1 MGKIGVSALDN
12 AMTLTQFLY
21 LTKTDLHRYAGRTSL
36 RDFAYHYLFSPG
48 YRYTFWLRLCAY
60 LHSRKVGRVVF
71 PFAWLIYDHFQI
83 KYGIAISYR
92 AKIGRGFYISHHGG
106 IVTNVDA
113 VIGENCNLSH
123 GVTIGVTR
131 RGERMGVP
139 VIGDNVYIGPGAKII
154 GAVRVGDRA
163 AVGANCVVTRD
174 VPDDGVVVGVPGKV
188 ISLEGSKGYINHT
201 DYDRRRKTGD
211 RGTGTSDR
219 GQGTGGQIAR
229 LPTDGL
235 PQILFYM
242 SGTVVW
248 HYFSGCLSGTSH
260 TFTANAGIFGKVY
273 FPRLVTPISLVIS
286 NLISFAIQLT
296 FFLCFLAYFVIQG
309 ADVTITTW
317 ALTLPLLI
325 LIMASMGLGFGII
338 ISSLTTKY
346 RDLSYLVGFGVSL
359 WMYATP
365 VIYPVS
371 SIPAR
376 WRWLADVNPM
386 TPIIETFRAGFL
398 GAGDASWLRLGYSA
412 LFMLV
417 ILFLGIVVFNR
428 VEKTF
433 IDTV

>member
-1 MGKIGVSALDN
+1 MGKIGASALDN

-48 YRYTFWLRLCAY
+48 CRYTFWLRLCAY

-131 RGERMGVP
+131 RGERVGVP

-188 ISLEGSKGYINHT
+188 ISLEGARGTSIIRTMTEDGRQGT
-201 DYDRRRKTGD
+201 GERGLPTGD
-211 RGTGTSDR
+211 RGPG
-219 GQGTGGQIAR
+219 AR
-229 LPTDGL
+229 LPAC
-235 PQILFYM
+235 PP
-242 SGTVVW
+242 
-248 HYFSGCLSGTSH
+248 
-260 TFTANAGIFGKVY
+260 TAC
-273 FPRLVTPISLVIS
+273 RRS
-286 NLISFAIQLT
+286 
-296 FFLCFLAYFVIQG
+296 C
-309 ADVTITTW
+309 
-317 ALTLPLLI
+317 
-325 LIMASMGLGFGII
+325 
-338 ISSLTTKY
+338 
-346 RDLSYLVGFGVSL
+346 
-359 WMYATP
+359 
-365 VIYPVS
+365 
-371 SIPAR
+371 SICPAR
-376 WRWLADVNPM
+376 WCGIIFLAA
-386 TPIIETFRAGFL
+386 FRAHHIPSPPTR
-398 GAGDASWLRLGYSA
+398 ASLARSTSRAW
-412 LFMLV
+412 
-417 ILFLGIVVFNR
+417 
-428 VEKTF
+428 
-433 IDTV
+433 